1 MKRQTARQT
10 ARVEA
15 RRAAR
20 AAQRQML
27 SEQKERERRLGAL
40 GVQVADALAEREAS
54 VRAAELRASEA
65 LRGLVEDEGMPLREA
80 LAWCGV
86 NLSMREAHRLR
97 RLVQEEETGAG
108 DASVERIPEEEAGS
122 DVGSG
127 SSGKME

>member
-20 AAQRQML
+20 EAQRQML
-27 SEQKERERRLGAL
+27 AELKERERRLGAL
-40 GVQVADALAEREAS
+40 GVQVADALAERAAA

-80 LAWCGV
+80 VAWCGV
-86 NLSMREAHRLR
+86 DLSMREAHRLR
-97 RLVQEEETGAG
+97 RLVQEDRAG
-108 DASVERIPEEEAGS
+108 SGVGS
-122 DVGSG
+122 DVGAG
-127 SSGKME
+127 ASGKME